1 MGHLSLGR
9 SPVGSSTVLADSWR
23 GGSKAAL
30 CVWWLARGIAALCQC
45 GAQLVDRGPHL
56 LGFDTAVVSRG
67 QPFAVIEAKPLDHL
81 RQRPRLVGRELE
93 DDLGHRSPT
102 TRSTYVGSATSSAL
116 PLALRR
122 SRNAGTPSHSVWSS
136 CLGGARSP
144 GSSSLSG

>member
-93 DDLGHRSPT
+93 DDLGHRSPPP
-102 TRSTYVGSATSSAL
+102 RPTYVRSPTPPPL
-116 PLALRR
+116 PFALRR
-122 SRNAGTPSHSVWSS
+122 SRNPRTPPHSPSPS
-136 CLGGARSP
+136 CLRGAT
-144 GSSSLSG
+144 